1 VTVWLREH
9 GTPAFRSVQAPPAPD
24 GPAPVR
30 SLDAVPPRPDWRRY
44 VLEHQGVRLGLLEAR
59 LGSGTSDSETLPIVA
74 DFLAP
79 YLAAS
84 ELSVDLASEVAAQ
97 SREIEEHRRFTSLIV
112 DSLPVGLYVVDRE
125 YRIQIWNRKR
135 ETGTQGLRK
144 DEVVGRPVFEV
155 LTRQPMRQLKEEF
168 DQVFATGEIRQI
180 EIEVAVAGEQK
191 YYRISKIPMRQDGE
205 TITHVITIGEDVT
218 DTHVA
223 QQRILQSEKLA
234 AIGQLAAG
242 VMHEI
247 NNPLAT
253 ISACVAAVENR
264 LADDDPAQLGEV
276 LREYLEIIDKE
287 VLRCTTIVD
296 GLLDFSRPKGKYKK
310 PVDTSAVLEDTLFLL
325 KHHQRFKKIT
335 VHRELAGGLPPIH
348 GNHEQ
353 LIQVFMALMM
363 NALDAMEEGG
373 YLSIRTYQSRARED
387 EIVVDIED
395 TGVGIPRADLTKIFE
410 PFYTT
415 KAPGR
420 GTGLGLS
427 VCYGIVAE
435 HLGRIE
441 VDSQP
446 GRGSVFRVF
455 LPVGGMA
462 AE

>member
-1 VTVWLREH
+1 
-9 GTPAFRSVQAPPAPD
+9 
-24 GPAPVR
+24 
-30 SLDAVPPRPDWRRY
+30 
-44 VLEHQGVRLGLLEAR
+44 
-59 LGSGTSDSETLPIVA
+59 
-74 DFLAP
+74 
-79 YLAAS
+79 
-84 ELSVDLASEVAAQ
+84 
-97 SREIEEHRRFTSLIV
+97 
-112 DSLPVGLYVVDRE
+112 
-125 YRIQIWNRKR
+125 
-135 ETGTQGLRK
+135 
-144 DEVVGRPVFEV
+144 
-155 LTRQPMRQLKEEF
+155 
-168 DQVFATGEIRQI
+168 
-180 EIEVAVAGEQK
+180 
-191 YYRISKIPMRQDGE
+191 MRQDGE